1 MSAYFIRRQRAMTR
15 RFWGYALP
23 SIMAMLVSGAYYLVD
38 GIFVGHYVGAAG
50 LAGINLV
57 YPVIMVLI
65 GLAAMVAMGAATAI
79 SLQQG
84 ARNLALARQALV
96 NAFWLLGLLGIVAPL
111 LLHHWHT
118 DILLALGIAPDT
130 ETWQQASDY
139 LGWIGGGT
147 LLLASN
153 LAVPY
158 LLRNDGRPRLA
169 MVLVSCGALLNIL
182 LNYIMVGRLGLGLV
196 GTAQATLI
204 SEGVVSLLGLGYFF
218 SSHARL
224 RLGWRQLVPSFPAMP
239 KLLFTGLP
247 SLIAQ
252 FNLGLLLLL
261 HNSQLMVHGSVKDL
275 AGFTVAGYTEA
286 VFIVILQGLAFGI
299 QPLISQAT
307 GAGRL
312 RDLRFLMAMG
322 LKITLV
328 YGMGVW
334 LLIQLLPRQVAMLY
348 TGDQDAELL
357 AAAVSSLTLNLAA
370 IPLEGIIMFGI
381 VLLQSM
387 ARTRQALV
395 ISAAKTALL
404 LPLIFLLPLWWGRD
418 GVLLAQPATVLLL
431 TPPLCWLLWREWRRL
446 AQARPLRRQ
455 HSPAL
460 ASRAL
465 ARGERFASTDL
476 G

>member
-1 MSAYFIRRQRAMTR
+1 MSAYFTRRQRAMTR

-23 SIMAMLVSGAYYLVD
+23 SILAMLVSGAYYLVD

-65 GLAAMVAMGAATAI
+65 GLAAMIAMGAATAI
-79 SLQQG
+79 SFQQG
-84 ARNLALARQALV
+84 AKNLRQARQALV
-96 NAFWLLGLLGIVAPL
+96 NALWLLVLLGTTAPL
-111 LLHHWHT
+111 LLYHWHI
-118 DILLALGIAPDT
+118 DILLGLGIEQGT

-139 LGWIGGGT
+139 LLWIGGGT

-169 MVLVSCGALLNIL
+169 MILVSAGAVLNIL
-182 LNYIMVGRLGLGLV
+182 LNYVMVGRLGLGLV

-204 SEGVVSLLGLGYFF
+204 SEGIVSLLGLGYFF

-224 RLGWRQLVPSFPAMP
+224 RLSWRQLAPDLPAMP
-239 KLLFTGLP
+239 GLLFTGLP

-299 QPLISQAT
+299 QPLISQAA
-307 GAGRL
+307 GARRH
-312 RDLRFLMAMG
+312 RDLKFLMEMG
-322 LKITLV
+322 LKITLI
-328 YGMGVW
+328 YGMLVW

-348 TGDQDAELL
+348 TGDQDEELL
-357 AAAVSSLTLNLAA
+357 SAAVSSLTLNLGA

-387 ARTRQALV
+387 ARTRQALI
-395 ISAAKTALL
+395 ISAAKTLLL
-404 LPLIFLLPLWWGRD
+404 LPLIFLLPLQWGRD
-418 GVLLAQPATVLLL
+418 GVLMAQPTTVLLL
-431 TPPLCWLLWREWRRL
+431 TLPLCWLLWREWRRL
-446 AQARPLRRQ
+446 ALACAPRPLRRTQ
-455 HSPAL
+455 PLGPRQEAQL
-460 ASRAL
+460 TRRA
-465 ARGERFASTDL
+465 G
-476 G
+476 

>member
-1 MSAYFIRRQRAMTR
+1 MSAYFTRRQRAMTR

-23 SIMAMLVSGAYYLVD
+23 SILAMLVSGAYYLVD

-65 GLAAMVAMGAATAI
+65 GLAAMIAMGAATAI
-79 SLQQG
+79 SFQQG
-84 ARNLALARQALV
+84 AKNLRQARQALV
-96 NAFWLLGLLGIVAPL
+96 NALWLLVLLGTTAPL
-111 LLHHWHT
+111 LLYHWHIE
-118 DILLALGIAPDT
+118 ILLGLGIEQGT

-139 LGWIGGGT
+139 LLWIGGGT

-169 MVLVSCGALLNIL
+169 MILVSAGAVLNIL
-182 LNYIMVGRLGLGLV
+182 LNYVMVGRLGLGLV

-204 SEGVVSLLGLGYFF
+204 SEGIVSLLGLGYFF

-224 RLGWRQLVPSFPAMP
+224 RLSWRQLAPDLPAMP
-239 KLLFTGLP
+239 GLLFTGLP

-299 QPLISQAT
+299 QPLISQAA
-307 GAGRL
+307 GARRH
-312 RDLRFLMAMG
+312 RDLKFLMEMG
-322 LKITLV
+322 LKITLI
-328 YGMGVW
+328 YGMLVW

-348 TGDQDAELL
+348 TGDQDEELL
-357 AAAVSSLTLNLAA
+357 SAAVSSLTLNLGA

-387 ARTRQALV
+387 ARTRQALI
-395 ISAAKTALL
+395 ISAAKTLLL
-404 LPLIFLLPLWWGRD
+404 LPLIFLLPLQWGRD
-418 GVLLAQPATVLLL
+418 GVLMAQPTTVLLL
-431 TPPLCWLLWREWRRL
+431 TLPLCWLLWREWRRL
-446 AQARPLRRQ
+446 ALACAPRPLRRTQ
-455 HSPAL
+455 PLGPRQEAQL
-460 ASRAL
+460 TRRA
-465 ARGERFASTDL
+465 G
-476 G
+476 

>member
-1 MSAYFIRRQRAMTR
+1 MSAYFTRRQRAMTR

-23 SIMAMLVSGAYYLVD
+23 SILAMLVSGAYYLVD

-65 GLAAMVAMGAATAI
+65 GLAAMIAMGAATAI
-79 SLQQG
+79 SFQQG
-84 ARNLALARQALV
+84 AKNLRQARQALV
-96 NAFWLLGLLGIVAPL
+96 NALWLLVLLGTTAPL
-111 LLHHWHT
+111 LLYHWHIE
-118 DILLALGIAPDT
+118 ILLGLGIEQGT

-139 LGWIGGGT
+139 LLWIGGGT

-169 MVLVSCGALLNIL
+169 MILVSAGAVLNIL
-182 LNYIMVGRLGLGLV
+182 LNYVMVGRLGLGLV

-204 SEGVVSLLGLGYFF
+204 SEGIVSLLGLGYFF

-224 RLGWRQLVPSFPAMP
+224 RLSWRQLAPDLPAMP
-239 KLLFTGLP
+239 GLLFTGLP

-299 QPLISQAT
+299 QPLISQAA
-307 GAGRL
+307 GARRH
-312 RDLRFLMAMG
+312 RDLKFLMEMG
-322 LKITLV
+322 LKITLI
-328 YGMGVW
+328 YGMLVW

-348 TGDQDAELL
+348 TGDQDEELL
-357 AAAVSSLTLNLAA
+357 SAAVSSLTLNLAA

-387 ARTRQALV
+387 ARTRQALI
-395 ISAAKTALL
+395 ISAAKTLLL
-404 LPLIFLLPLWWGRD
+404 LPLIFLLPLQWGRD
-418 GVLLAQPATVLLL
+418 GVLMAQPTTVLLL
-431 TPPLCWLLWREWRRL
+431 TLPLCWLLWREWRRL
-446 AQARPLRRQ
+446 ALACAPRPLRRTRPLGPRQ
-455 HSPAL
+455 EAQL
-460 ASRAL
+460 TRRA
-465 ARGERFASTDL
+465 G
-476 G
+476 

>member
-1 MSAYFIRRQRAMTR
+1 MSAYFTRRQRAMTR

-23 SIMAMLVSGAYYLVD
+23 SILAMLVSGAYYLVD

-65 GLAAMVAMGAATAI
+65 GLAAMIAMGAATAI
-79 SLQQG
+79 SFQQG
-84 ARNLALARQALV
+84 AKNLRQARQALV
-96 NAFWLLGLLGIVAPL
+96 NALWLLVVLGTTAPL
-111 LLHHWHT
+111 LLYHWHI
-118 DILLALGIAPDT
+118 DILLGLGIEQGT

-139 LGWIGGGT
+139 LLWIGGGT

-169 MVLVSCGALLNIL
+169 MILVSAGAVLNIL
-182 LNYIMVGRLGLGLV
+182 LNYVMVGRLGLGLV

-204 SEGVVSLLGLGYFF
+204 SEGIVSLLGLGYFF

-224 RLGWRQLVPSFPAMP
+224 RLSWRQLAPDLPAMP
-239 KLLFTGLP
+239 GLLFTGLP

-299 QPLISQAT
+299 QPLISQAA
-307 GAGRL
+307 GARRH
-312 RDLRFLMAMG
+312 RDLKFLMEMG
-322 LKITLV
+322 LKITLI
-328 YGMGVW
+328 YGMLVW

-348 TGDQDAELL
+348 TGDQDEELL
-357 AAAVSSLTLNLAA
+357 SAAVSSLTLNLAA

-387 ARTRQALV
+387 ARTRQALI
-395 ISAAKTALL
+395 ISAAKTLLL
-404 LPLIFLLPLWWGRD
+404 LPLIFLLPLQWGRD
-418 GVLLAQPATVLLL
+418 GVLMAQPTTVLLL
-431 TPPLCWLLWREWRRL
+431 TLPLCWLLWREWRRL
-446 AQARPLRRQ
+446 ALACAPRPLRRTQ
-455 HSPAL
+455 PLGPRQEAQL
-460 ASRAL
+460 TRRA
-465 ARGERFASTDL
+465 G
-476 G
+476 

>member
-1 MSAYFIRRQRAMTR
+1 MSAYFTLRQRVMTR

-23 SIMAMLVSGAYYLVD
+23 SILAMLVSGAYYLID

-79 SLQQG
+79 SFQQG
-84 ARNLALARQALV
+84 ARNLKQARQSLV
-96 NAFWLLGLLGIVAPL
+96 NALWLVAGLGVAAPL
-111 LLHHWHT
+111 LLHHWHME
-118 DILLALGIAPDT
+118 ILLALGIEQGTA
-130 ETWQQASDY
+130 TWQQASDY
-139 LGWIGGGT
+139 LAWIGGGT

-169 MVLVSCGALLNIL
+169 MILVSSGAILNIA
-182 LNYIMVGRLGLGLV
+182 LNYVMVGRLGLGLV

-204 SEGVVSLLGLGYFF
+204 SEGIVSLLGLGYFF

-224 RLGWRQLVPSFPAMP
+224 RLSWRDLVPEWMAMP
-239 KLLFTGLP
+239 GLLFSGLP
-247 SLIAQ
+247 SLITQ

-261 HNSQLMVHGSVKDL
+261 HNSQLMVYGSIKDL

-299 QPLISQAT
+299 QPLVSQAA
-307 GAGRL
+307 GAKRH
-312 RDLRFLMAMG
+312 RDLKFLMEMG
-322 LKITLV
+322 LKVTLI
-328 YGMGVW
+328 YGVAVW
-334 LLIQLLPRQVAMLY
+334 LLIQLLPQPVAMLY
-348 TGDQDAELL
+348 TGSQDAELI

-387 ARTRQALV
+387 ARTRQALI
-395 ISAAKTALL
+395 ISTAKTALL
-404 LPLIFLLPLWWGRD
+404 LPLIFWLPLWWGRD
-418 GVLLAQPATVLLL
+418 GVLMAQPITVLLL
-431 TPPLCWLLWREWRRL
+431 SLPLCGLLWREWYKL
-446 AQARPLRRQ
+446 T
-455 HSPAL
+455 PATEQMQL
-460 ASRAL
+460 QS
-465 ARGERFASTDL
+465 SL

>member
-1 MSAYFIRRQRAMTR
+1 MSAYFSLRQRAMTR

-23 SIMAMLVSGAYYLVD
+23 SILAMLVSGAYYLVD

-65 GLAAMVAMGAATAI
+65 GLAAMIAMGAATLI
-79 SLQQG
+79 SFQQG
-84 ARNLALARQALV
+84 ARNMALARQGLV
-96 NAFWLLGLLGIVAPL
+96 NALWLLALLGALAPL

-118 DILLALGIAPDT
+118 DILLLIGIEQGS

-139 LGWIGGGT
+139 LTWIGGGT
-147 LLLASN
+147 LLLAGN

-169 MVLVSCGALLNIL
+169 MVLVSGGAVLNII
-182 LNYIMVGRLGLGLV
+182 LNYIMVGRLGLGLT
-196 GTAQATLI
+196 GTAQATLMA
-204 SEGVVSLLGLGYFF
+204 EGIICLLGIGYFF
-218 SSHARL
+218 SPYARL
-224 RLGWRQLVPSFPAMP
+224 RLSWRQLIPVLPAMP
-239 KLLFTGLP
+239 RLLFTGLP

-286 VFIVILQGLAFGI
+286 VFIVVLQGLAFGI
-299 QPLISQAT
+299 QPLVSQAA
-307 GAGRL
+307 GARRH
-312 RDLRFLMAMG
+312 RDLKFLMEMG

-328 YGMGVW
+328 YGLLVW

-348 TGDQDAELL
+348 TGDQDPELL
-357 AAAVSSLTLNLAA
+357 AAAMGSLTLNLGA

-381 VLLQSM
+381 VLLQAM
-387 ARTRQALV
+387 ARTRQALL
-395 ISAAKTALL
+395 ISIAKTLVL

-418 GVLLAQPATVLLL
+418 GVLLAQPTTVLLL
-431 TPPLCWLLWREWRRL
+431 SPPLCWLLWREWQTLAKACAPRVQRRRS
-446 AQARPLRRQ
+446 RP
-455 HSPAL
+455 SEAL
-460 ASRAL
+460 L
-465 ARGERFASTDL
+465 ARRAS
-476 G
+476 

>member
-1 MSAYFIRRQRAMTR
+1 MSTYFILRQRAMTR

-50 LAGINLV
+50 LAGINLA

-65 GLAAMVAMGAATAI
+65 GLAAMIAMGAATAI
-79 SLQQG
+79 SFQQG
-84 ARNLALARQALV
+84 AKNLKLARQALV
-96 NAFWLLGLLGIVAPL
+96 NALWLLALLGTLAPL
-111 LLHHWHT
+111 LLHHWHI
-118 DILLALGIAPDT
+118 DILLALGIEQGT
-130 ETWQQASDY
+130 ETWKQASDY
-139 LGWIGGGT
+139 LTWIGGGT

-169 MVLVSCGALLNIL
+169 MILVSSGALLNIA
-182 LNYIMVGRLGLGLV
+182 LNYVMVGRLGLGLV

-204 SEGVVSLLGLGYFF
+204 AEGVVSLLGLGYFF
-218 SSHARL
+218 TAHARL
-224 RLGWRQLVPSFPAMP
+224 RLSWRDLVPKCPAMP
-239 KLLFTGLP
+239 GLLFNGLP

-261 HNSQLMVHGSVKDL
+261 HNSQLMVYGSVKDL

-299 QPLISQAT
+299 QPLISQAA
-307 GAGRL
+307 GAGRN
-312 RDLRFLMAMG
+312 RDLSFLMAMG
-322 LKITLV
+322 LKVTLV
-328 YGMGVW
+328 YGMLVW
-334 LLIQLLPRQVAMLY
+334 LLIQLLPQPVAMLY
-348 TGDQDAELL
+348 TGSQDGELL
-357 AAAVSSLTLNLAA
+357 AAAVSSLTLNLGA

-387 ARTRQALV
+387 ARTRQALI

-404 LPLIFLLPLWWGRD
+404 LPLIFWLPLQWGRD
-418 GVLLAQPATVLLL
+418 GVLLAQPTTVLLL

-446 AQARPLRRQ
+446 KLACAPQGLHQAKPPVSKECRLPGAPAGLR
-455 HSPAL
+455 
-460 ASRAL
+460 
-465 ARGERFASTDL
+465 
-476 G
+476 

>member
-1 MSAYFIRRQRAMTR
+1 MSAYFTLRQRAMTR

-65 GLAAMVAMGAATAI
+65 GLAAMISMGAATAI
-79 SLQQG
+79 SFQQG
-84 ARNLALARQALV
+84 ARNFGLARQALV
-96 NAFWLLGLLGIVAPL
+96 NALWLLGLLGAVAPM
-111 LLHHWHT
+111 LLHYWHV
-118 DILLALGIAPDT
+118 DILLALGIEQGTD
-130 ETWQQASDY
+130 TWQQASDY
-139 LGWIGGGT
+139 LYWIGGGT
-147 LLLASN
+147 LLLACN

-169 MVLVSCGALLNIL
+169 MLLVSSGAILNII
-182 LNYIMVGRLGLGLV
+182 LNYIMVGRLGLGLI

-218 SSHARL
+218 THHAKL
-224 RLGWRQLVPSFPAMP
+224 RIEWRHLVPDFPAMP
-239 KLLFTGLP
+239 NLLFTGLP

-299 QPLISQAT
+299 QPLVSQAA
-307 GAGRL
+307 GAKRH
-312 RDLRFLMAMG
+312 RDLKFLMEMG

-328 YGMGVW
+328 YGLAVW

-348 TGDQDAELL
+348 TGDQDGELL
-357 AAAVSSLTLNLAA
+357 AAAISSLTLNLGA

-387 ARTRQALV
+387 ARTRQALL
-395 ISAAKTALL
+395 ISAAKTLLL
-404 LPLIFLLPLWWGRD
+404 LPLIFMLPLWWGRD
-418 GVLLAQPATVLLL
+418 GVLLAQPTTVVLLTL
-431 TPPLCWLLWREWRRL
+431 PLCWLLWREWRRL
-446 AQARPLRRQ
+446 KLACAPLSRPNRKPLGARQ
-455 HSPAL
+455 QVQ
-460 ASRAL
+460 L
-465 ARGERFASTDL
+465 ARRAG
-476 G
+476 